1 MADRASSSITIQA
14 GRPAIMAVIA
24 DLESYPT
31 WAGGIREVEVLDI
44 GPDKRPVK
52 ARLTIDAGPIKDTY
66 GLAYLWDPDDGGV
79 RWELVDKGNVVTA
92 LHGSYRLAEIDAGTT
107 EVTYELAVDVRVP
120 MIGLVKR
127 KGEKMI
133 IDSALKG
140 LKRHVE
146 R

>member
-1 MADRASSSITIQA
+1 MADRTSSTIRIKA
-14 GRPAIMAVIA
+14 ARPEVMAVIA
-24 DLESYPT
+24 DLESYPE
-31 WAGGIREVEVLDI
+31 WAGGIRDIAVLETGED
-44 GPDKRPVK
+44 GRPAM

-66 GLAYLWDPDDGGV
+66 GLSYEWDGDETV
-79 RWELVDKGNVVTA
+79 RWVLAEKGNVVTS
-92 LHGSYRLAEIDAGTT
+92 LHGSYRLADHDGGT
-107 EVTYELAVDVRVP
+107 EVTYELAVDYRIP